1 MNDNNPFTT
10 TSTNLNGSKE
20 KKRIHWLDIV
30 RGVAFLMVIYSHLK
44 FSDDSIMQFFSP
56 VFLTS
61 FFFVSG
67 YLFKEKQKFLVVLE
81 QRTRTLLIPFLIYGF
96 ILIGL
101 SQIISFKEPIPLVDR
116 IKSLLF
122 QNGQNELIWFIAA
135 LYLYSLFF
143 FWVDKV
149 SKSDRILLVFG
160 VLLFLFNSIYSL
172 MKGPPLPWHLH
183 TIGFGCFYMA
193 LGKWFKSS
201 EKIIEKY
208 MTPLYLFIGWMLYIL
223 LILFT
228 KKTCSFAGD
237 DTVIFS
243 FTLTLIGLFIFI
255 GICKNKI
262 MNNKF
267 FLFVGANSL
276 FYFAFHGKVYS
287 VLETA
292 TAKLYTENIIQETFT
307 TNTIIAFT
315 IVLLDALILI
325 IPCKIMNKYFS
336 FISGK
341 NYKLW

>member
-1 MNDNNPFTT
+1 MNDNNTFMT
-10 TSTNLNGSKE
+10 TSTNINGSKE
-20 KKRIHWLDIV
+20 KKRILWLDIV
-30 RGVAFLMVIYSHLK
+30 RGVAFLMVIYSHLR
-44 FSDDSIMQFFSP
+44 FSDNSIMQFFSP
-56 VFLTS
+56 VYLAS
-61 FFFVSG
+61 FFFISG

-101 SQIISFKEPIPLVDR
+101 SQIVSFNEPISLADR
-116 IKSLLF
+116 IKGFLS
-122 QNGQNELIWFIAA
+122 QNGHNELIWFVAS

-143 FWVDKV
+143 FWVNKV
-149 SKSDRILLVFG
+149 SKSDRILLFLG
-160 VLLFLFNSIYSL
+160 VLLFIFNSIYSL
-172 MKGPPLPWHLH
+172 MKGPHLPWHLH

-208 MTPLYLFIGWMLYIL
+208 MTPLCLFIGCMLYIL

-228 KKTCSFAGD
+228 RKTCSFSGD
-237 DTVIFS
+237 DTIIFS
-243 FTLTLIGLFIFI
+243 FTLTLIGLFVFI

-262 MNNKF
+262 MNNRF

-292 TAKLYTENIIQETFT
+292 TAKLYTENIIHESFT

-325 IPCKIMNKYFS
+325 VPCKVMNKYFS